1 MGEEELPLREAAQ
14 RFGVSLARLRRAA
27 WDGRLAARFLGHQY
41 LVTASEVERFLRE
54 KDHQPAEAKRSTPGE
69 GAAMTRIIAVAV
81 PKGGTGKTTTALN
94 LGAAWAEQGKRVLLV
109 DFDPQGSLTL
119 ALGIRADDL
128 EHTIHSAITYFLATY
143 EPRLDHTIIPTSA
156 GVDLVPA
163 TIRLNLAN
171 AELTVA
177 PQGEMVLRE
186 LLTPL
191 VHQYDAILIDTL
203 PYLGILVEN
212 ALAAAHE
219 VLIPLQAE
227 YLSTE
232 SVALMLRQI
241 QFVRKSK
248 LNPQLGVS
256 GVLLTQVDSRTVI
269 SRQFMEYAR
278 KEFGS
283 HVPVFETVIK
293 RAVSF
298 PESQARRQ
306 SILQY
311 APNDAGARAYRTL
324 AEGVWHAAG

>member
-1 MGEEELPLREAAQ
+1 MEQEVPLKVAAQ
-14 RFGVSLARLRRAA
+14 HFGVKLDRLRRAA
-27 WDGRLAARFLGHQY
+27 WDGRLSARLLGNQYVVTLAA
-41 LVTASEVERFLRE
+41 VERFLSTSGRE
-54 KDHQPAEAKRSTPGE
+54 QPIPPPVLSASGE
-69 GAAMTRIIAVAV
+69 TMARIIAIAV
-81 PKGGTGKTTTALN
+81 PKGGTGKTTTTLN
-94 LGAAWAEQGKRVLLV
+94 LGAALAEQGKRVLLV

-119 ALGIRADDL
+119 ALGVRPDEL
-128 EHTIHSAITYFLATY
+128 EHTIHSAISYFLATY
-143 EPRLDHTIIPTSA
+143 EPRLDLAIQSTTA

-177 PQGEMVLRE
+177 PRGEVVLRE
-186 LLTPL
+186 LLAPL
-191 VHQYDAILIDTL
+191 SHRYDVILIDTL

-219 VLIPLQAE
+219 VLIPLQTE

-248 LNPQLGVS
+248 LNPNLGIS
-256 GVLLTQVDSRTVI
+256 GILMTQVDSRTVL
-269 SRQFMEYAR
+269 SRQFIEYAR
-278 KEFGS
+278 KEFGAQ
-283 HVPVFETVIK
+283 VPVFETVIK
-293 RAVSF
+293 RTVSF

-311 APNDAGARAYRTL
+311 APNDPGARAYRAL
-324 AEGVWHAAG
+324 AEEVWHAAQ

>member
-1 MGEEELPLREAAQ
+1 MA
-14 RFGVSLARLRRAA
+14 
-27 WDGRLAARFLGHQY
+27 
-41 LVTASEVERFLRE
+41 
-54 KDHQPAEAKRSTPGE
+54 
-69 GAAMTRIIAVAV
+69 RIIAVAV
-81 PKGGTGKTTTALN
+81 PKGGTGKTTTTLN
-94 LGAAWAEQGKRVLLV
+94 LGAALAEQGKRVLLV

-177 PQGEMVLRE
+177 PQGEVVLRE

-191 VHQYDAILIDTL
+191 IHQYDAILIDTL

-278 KEFGS
+278 KEFGA

-311 APNDAGARAYRTL
+311 APNDPGARAYRAL
-324 AEGVWHAAG
+324 AEEVWHAAE

>member
-1 MGEEELPLREAAQ
+1 MEQEVPLKAAAQ
-14 RFGVSLARLRRAA
+14 HFGVKVDRLRRAA
-27 WDGRLAARFLGHQY
+27 WDGRLDARFLGNQY
-41 LVTASEVERFLRE
+41 VVTLAAVERFLGASGRS
-54 KDHQPAEAKRSTPGE
+54 DPLPAATGSSSGDSM
-69 GAAMTRIIAVAV
+69 ARIIAVAV
-81 PKGGTGKTTTALN
+81 PKGGTGKTTTTLN
-94 LGAAWAEQGKRVLLV
+94 LGAALAEQGKRVLLV

-119 ALGIRADDL
+119 ALGVRADDL
-128 EHTIHSAITYFLATY
+128 EHTVHSAITYFLATY
-143 EPRLDHTIIPTSA
+143 EARLDRAIISTSA

-177 PQGEMVLRE
+177 PQGEVVLRE
-186 LLTPL
+186 LLAPL
-191 VHQYDAILIDTL
+191 VHQYDVILIDTL

-278 KEFGS
+278 KEFGA

-306 SILQY
+306 SILHY
-311 APNDAGARAYRTL
+311 APADAGSRAYREL
-324 AEGVWHAAG
+324 AEEVLHAAE

>member
-1 MGEEELPLREAAQ
+1 MEQEVPLKVAAQ
-14 RFGVSLARLRRAA
+14 HFGVKLDRLRRAA
-27 WDGRLAARFLGHQY
+27 WDGRLDARLLGNQYVVTLAA
-41 LVTASEVERFLRE
+41 VERFLGASGRTE
-54 KDHQPAEAKRSTPGE
+54 PAPASAVSSSGDSM
-69 GAAMTRIIAVAV
+69 ARIIAVAV
-81 PKGGTGKTTTALN
+81 PKGGTGKTTTTLN
-94 LGAAWAEQGKRVLLV
+94 LGAALAEQGKRVLLV

-119 ALGIRADDL
+119 ALGVRADDL
-128 EHTIHSAITYFLATY
+128 EHTVHSAITYFLATY
-143 EPRLDHTIIPTSA
+143 EPRLDRGIIPTSA

-177 PQGEMVLRE
+177 PQGEVVLRE
-186 LLTPL
+186 LLAPL

-269 SRQFMEYAR
+269 SRQFMDYAR
-278 KEFGS
+278 KEFGA

-293 RAVSF
+293 RTVSF

-311 APNDAGARAYRTL
+311 APADPGARAYRAL
-324 AEGVWHAAG
+324 AEEVWHAAE